1 MTFERERQIPPRDNV
16 EKKREEESVND
27 DVNDDDGRAVRALTK
42 KKATTK
48 REEKEKKSV
57 CRLEVAP
64 AECSRLN
71 RDMMSLSNRIFSLN
85 GLSRQRVVQKLDAQ
99 RAEIESSLPLSFQL
113 RKKKKHRR
121 SRRHK
126 SDVLDSPSRARKS
139 SSSSSSFKEE
149 KYIIERAF
157 SLEGGWVPFHRE
169 VLKKW
174 V

>member
-1 MTFERERQIPPRDNV
+1 MTFERERHPQEITKV

-71 RDMMSLSNRIFSLN
+71 RDMMSLSNRIFSLTV
-85 GLSRQRVVQKLDAQ
+85 SRQRVVQKLDAQ
-99 RAEIESSLPLSFQL
+99 SAEIESSLPLSFQL
-113 RKKKKHRR
+113 RKKKSTGVVTKAT
-121 SRRHK
+121 
-126 SDVLDSPSRARKS
+126 LDSPSRARKS
-139 SSSSSSFKEE
+139 SSSSSFKEE
-149 KYIIERAF
+149 KYRIE
-157 SLEGGWVPFHRE
+157 
-169 VLKKW
+169 
-174 V
+174 